1 MVKKNSWVR
10 IHSVIL
16 EPGERAPQVPEDT
29 KKVPLE
35 MWVKGW
41 LREDAEIGGRATVT
55 TLTGR
60 VETGTLL
67 EENPTYR
74 HSFGDLVPELLR
86 IGAQARE
93 LVFGNAAGVAGG
105 TNSHG

>member
-10 IHSVIL
+10 IHSIIL
-16 EPGERAPQVPEDT
+16 KPGERAPQIPADT

-41 LREDAEIGGRATVT
+41 LQEDAAIGGRAAVT

-60 VETGTLL
+60 TETGTLL
-67 EENPTYR
+67 EENPSYR
-74 HSFGDLVPELLR
+74 HSFGDLVPELLC

-93 LVFGNAAGVAGG
+93 LVFGSSRGDPGKDEQQ
-105 TNSHG
+105 

>member
-10 IHSVIL
+10 IHRIVL
-16 EPGERAPQVPEDT
+16 KPGERAPQVPEDT

-41 LREDAEIGGRATVT
+41 LRDDTEIGGKATVT

-60 VETGTLL
+60 VETGVLL
-67 EENPTYR
+67 EENPCYR
-74 HSFGDLVPELLR
+74 HSFGDLVPELLY

-93 LVFGNAAGVAGG
+93 LVFGASGVGARP
-105 TNSHG
+105 

>member
-10 IHSVIL
+10 IHSIIL

-41 LREDAEIGGRATVT
+41 LLEDAEIGGTAAVR

-60 VETGTLL
+60 RETGTLL
-67 EENPTYR
+67 EENPSYG
-74 HSFGDLVPELLR
+74 HGFGDLVPELLL
-86 IGAQARE
+86 IGARTRE
-93 LVFGNAAGVAGG
+93 LVFGVSGEDTGE
-105 TNSHG
+105 